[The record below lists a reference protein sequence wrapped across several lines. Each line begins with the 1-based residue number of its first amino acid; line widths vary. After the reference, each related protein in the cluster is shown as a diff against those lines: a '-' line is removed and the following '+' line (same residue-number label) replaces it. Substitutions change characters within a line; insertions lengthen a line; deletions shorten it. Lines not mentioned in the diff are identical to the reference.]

1 MKLKLATIL
10 FISSFVSLQAQTKV
24 TPFHPGQ
31 RADGVTY
38 CLPRTQVKAE
48 LQAIKTVYTPGEFAV
63 YAERYMHVQN
73 VNPSATT
80 RYEIVKIKL
89 STVGVPDTTKV
100 FTVKLKDKSI
110 APMMQLTES
119 GIVQSIN
126 RISGSPTENHQE
138 DVLPST
144 RHQLNSRQ
152 YFTEEM
158 LSSTSSARMAE
169 LVAQE
174 IYDIRESK
182 NEIMRGQVDAMPKDG
197 ASLKIVLDRLNQQEQ
212 ALTQTF
218 VGYTDTTY
226 LSQSYIFEPTKDTDK
241 EILFRFSKKLGFV
254 DADDLA
260 GTPYYISVTDL
271 RQTPED
277 TRTEKEK
284 IVQKDDPGLFINV
297 PGKAHVVLYNANKTV
312 KEMDV
317 FYPQFGRVEALSA
330 SLFNKKVSTSFQLN
344 QVTGTTMHLNVQEVG
359 K

>member
-1 MKLKLATIL
+1 MKLKLATFL
-10 FISSFVSLQAQTKV
+10 FITSFVSLQAQTKV

-48 LQAIKTVYTPGEFAV
+48 LQAIKTVYTPGEFAA

-80 RYEIVKIKL
+80 RFEIVKIKL

-126 RISGSPTENHQE
+126 RISDTSAENHQE
-138 DVLPST
+138 DVHPAT

-158 LSSTSSARMAE
+158 LSATSSARMAE

-174 IYDIRESK
+174 IYDIRESR

-254 DADDLA
+254 DSDDLA
-260 GTPYYISVTDL
+260 GTPYYISVKDQHTVILPDEKENEKRKIEGIVYNL
-271 RQTPED
+271 PSMAQISVFD
-277 TRTEKEK
+277 GTRTM
-284 IVQKDDPGLFINV
+284 ISQKLPI
-297 PGKAHVVLYNANKTV
+297 A
-312 KEMDV
+312 
-317 FYPQFGRVEALSA
+317 QFGMIDQLAPT
-330 SLFNKKVSTSFQLN
+330 LFNKNTTTKVLFDTSTGALLDLQ
-344 QVTGTTMHLNVQEVG
+344 Q
-359 K
+359 